1 MNTFESAWVI
11 ARRDFVAQVFS
22 RSFILFLVAPII
34 LFAVSIF
41 IGNVANRSERTASQP
56 VVAVVTDSGTA
67 DALKAARARLVRGS
81 SELTFP
87 TFRIVQPAENVA
99 AQARNL
105 LADEGGGYSAV
116 LSGTLDRPVLTGP
129 RRLDESAGPRLALIV
144 DEARHRA
151 ALAAAGAA
159 TGETPLARD
168 VTEQAAGNE
177 QMMRRVLAKGGQFLI
192 FFVTFMLATL
202 LLSTL
207 VEEKSNKVI
216 EVLAA
221 AVPLDSIFL
230 GKLLAMLGIS
240 LVGLAL
246 WGGMGGL
253 AYAFVGMLQDWVSM
267 PSVVPAVGWP
277 VWILLMLLYYTTNFM
292 LLGSLFLGI
301 GGQATSIREIQTI
314 TMPVGLLQVLVLLLA
329 MNAVGGEGA
338 SAWLA
343 VVVPFSSPMAMV
355 AHAAHYESLWPHL
368 LALAWQILWVLLIIR
383 LSAQLFRRAVLKSAP
398 GGSFFNFRGWWG
410 KAG

>member
-1 MNTFESAWVI
+1 
-11 ARRDFVAQVFS
+11 
-22 RSFILFLVAPII
+22 
-34 LFAVSIF
+34 
-41 IGNVANRSERTASQP
+41 
-56 VVAVVTDSGTA
+56 
-67 DALKAARARLVRGS
+67 
-81 SELTFP
+81 
-87 TFRIVQPAENVA
+87 
-99 AQARNL
+99 
-105 LADEGGGYSAV
+105 
-116 LSGTLDRPVLTGP
+116 
-129 RRLDESAGPRLALIV
+129 
-144 DEARHRA
+144 
-151 ALAAAGAA
+151 
-159 TGETPLARD
+159 
-168 VTEQAAGNE
+168 
-177 QMMRRVLAKGGQFLI
+177 
-192 FFVTFMLATL
+192 MLATL

-246 WGGMGGL
+246 WGGMAGL

-277 VWILLMLLYYTTNFM
+277 VWILLLLLYYTTSFM

-301 GGQATSIREIQTI
+301 GGQANSIREIQTI

-329 MNAVGGEGA
+329 MNAVGGEGTQ
-338 SAWLA
+338 AWLA

-355 AHAAHYESLWPHL
+355 AHAAQYESLWPHL
-368 LALAWQILWVLLIIR
+368 LALAWQMLWVVLIIR

-398 GGSFFNFRGWWG
+398 GGSLFDFRAWRRKRG
-410 KAG
+410 